1 MIILFTKGEN
11 IETGIASLKEILN
24 SEELIEKSSSKM
36 LIETGLSYNDL
47 KFLLDIY
54 ILEEGRKCGE
64 QVSAISYKDEE

>member
-1 MIILFTKGEN
+1 VIILFTKDEN

-24 SEELIEKSSSKM
+24 SEELLKKSSSKM

-54 ILEEGRKCGE
+54 ILEEGRKYGE
-64 QVSAISYKDEE
+64 QVSAISYIDES